1 MAQPVRLVRRHAV
14 FRFSSIL
21 LAAAALPV
29 AQPALAQQSFE
40 NLDRI
45 DSLVAMTVGA
55 NLGEPGGPAAPVDR
69 RLRLAACPTTP
80 SVEGPVFGAAM
91 VKCEALGWRI
101 RVPLVAGA
109 AAAASGPLPNGG
121 AGASRFVRAAAAS
134 ASKISVVRKG
144 DPVQLQAGNTAFS
157 VSRMM
162 IADEDGAVGE
172 TIRVR
177 EDRKS
182 APVFAQVVEMGVVR
196 IPGFNSF

>member
-1 MAQPVRLVRRHAV
+1 M
-14 FRFSSIL
+14 FRYSAIL
-21 LAAAALPV
+21 LAAAALTGV
-29 AQPALAQQSFE
+29 QPALAQQKFE

-80 SVEGPVFGAAM
+80 TVEGPVFGAAM
-91 VKCEALGWRI
+91 VQCASLGWRI
-101 RVPLVAGA
+101 RVPLVAGG
-109 AAAASGPLPNGG
+109 AAAASGPLP
-121 AGASRFVRAAAAS
+121 RTAAANRFTRPA
-134 ASKISVVRKG
+134 APVAPKENIVRKG
-144 DPVQLQAGNTAFS
+144 DPVQLMAGNAAFS

-162 IADEDGAVGE
+162 VADEDGAVGE

-177 EDRKS
+177 EDKKS

>member
-1 MAQPVRLVRRHAV
+1 M

-21 LAAAALPV
+21 LAIGALTV
-29 AQPALAQQSFE
+29 VQPALAQQKFE

-55 NLGEPGGPAAPVDR
+55 SLGEPGGPAAPVDR
-69 RLRLAACPTTP
+69 RLRLAACPNMPT
-80 SVEGPVFGAAM
+80 VEGPIFGAAM

-109 AAAASGPLPNGG
+109 AAAASGPLPGN
-121 AGASRFVRAAAAS
+121 AAASRFTRAAAPVAT
-134 ASKISVVRKG
+134 KENVVRKG
-144 DPVQLQAGNTAFS
+144 DPVQLMAGNAAFS

-162 IADEDGAVGE
+162 VADEDGAVGE

-177 EDRKS
+177 EDKKS
-182 APVFAQVVEMGVVR
+182 APIFAQIVEMGVVR

>member
-1 MAQPVRLVRRHAV
+1 MFRL
-14 FRFSSIL
+14 SSVL
-21 LAAAALPV
+21 FAAATLTSVQA
-29 AQPALAQQSFE
+29 AQAQGQAQQKFE

-80 SVEGPVFGAAM
+80 SVEGPIFGAAM
-91 VKCEALGWRI
+91 VKCDALNWRI
-101 RVPLVAGA
+101 RVPLVAGG
-109 AAAASGPLPNGG
+109 AAAASGPVP
-121 AGASRFVRAAAAS
+121 RTAS
-134 ASKISVVRKG
+134 AYGSVNRYTRPAPVAAKETVVRKG
-144 DPVQLQAGNTAFS
+144 DPVQLMAGNSVFS

-162 IADEDGAVGE
+162 VADEDGAMGE

-182 APVFAQVVEMGVVR
+182 SPVFAQVVEMGVVR
-196 IPGFNSF
+196 IPGFNNF

>member
-1 MAQPVRLVRRHAV
+1 M
-14 FRFSSIL
+14 FRVSFL
-21 LAAAALPV
+21 LAAV
-29 AQPALAQQSFE
+29 AMLVGVQPALAQQKFE

-69 RLRLAACPTTP
+69 RLRLAACPATP
-80 SVEGPVFGAAM
+80 TVEGPVFGAAM
-91 VKCEALGWRI
+91 VKCDALGWRI

-109 AAAASGPLPNGG
+109 AAGASGPLPRT
-121 AGASRFVRAAAAS
+121 AAAPQSRFARPAAAPSREA
-134 ASKISVVRKG
+134 VVRRG
-144 DPVQLQAGNTAFS
+144 DPVQLMAGNAAFS
-157 VSRMM
+157 VSRAM

-182 APVFAQVVEMGVVR
+182 PPIFAQVVEMGMVR
-196 IPGFNSF
+196 VPGI

>member
-1 MAQPVRLVRRHAV
+1 ML
-14 FRFSSIL
+14 RFSSLL
-21 LAAAALPV
+21 LAAVALTGV
-29 AQPALAQQSFE
+29 SPALAQAQGSQKFE

-91 VKCEALGWRI
+91 VQCAALGWRI

-109 AAAASGPLPNGG
+109 AAAASGPVP
-121 AGASRFVRAAAAS
+121 RAAPAYGAANRFNR
-134 ASKISVVRKG
+134 AAPVAAKEAVVRKG
-144 DPVQLQAGNTAFS
+144 DPVQLMAGNAVFS

-162 IADEDGAVGE
+162 VADEDGAMGE

-177 EDRKS
+177 EDKKS
-182 APVFAQVVEMGVVR
+182 SPIFAQVVQMGVVR
-196 IPGFNSF
+196 IPGFNDF